1 MGERACPQCGAPSG
15 ERARFCSQCAAPLDA
30 IVAPQPEGAREE
42 RRQITVLF
50 SDASGYTQMAE
61 SLDPEVVREVMGL
74 VYAKADAI
82 IEKYGGRID
91 KLMGD
96 AVLAVFGD
104 PVAHED
110 DAVRAIRAALELHA
124 GVDAMRP
131 LLEARGGGRSFAMH
145 SGINSG
151 IVVTGDLEGD
161 RASGPL
167 GDMVNVASRLQSLA
181 GSGEI
186 LIGPETYALVEG
198 RFTFADLGE
207 RELKGRSRPVRVR
220 RIDGFASE

>member
-1 MGERACPQCGAPSG
+1 CGAPSADG
-15 ERARFCSQCAAPLDA
+15 ARFCSQCAAPLE
-30 IVAPQPEGAREE
+30 VAVAAAVEPVSTREE

-50 SDASGYTQMAE
+50 SDASGYTSMAE
-61 SLDPEVVREVMGL
+61 DLDPEVVRDVMGL

-110 DAVRAIRAALELHA
+110 DAVRAVRAALELHA
-124 GVDAMRP
+124 GVEAMRP
-131 LLEARGGGRSFAMH
+131 MLEARGGGQSFAMH

-151 IVVTGDLEGD
+151 VVVTGDLAGD

-167 GDMVNVASRLQSLA
+167 GDMVNVASRLQSIA
-181 GSGEI
+181 GGGEI
-186 LIGPETYALVEG
+186 LIGPETAAMVKG
-198 RFTFADLGE
+198 RFDLTDLGE
-207 RELKGRSRPVRVR
+207 RELKGRREPVHVR
-220 RIDGFASE
+220 R

>member
-1 MGERACPQCGAPSG
+1 GGDG
-15 ERARFCSQCAAPLDA
+15 ARFCSQCAAPLDA
-30 IVAPQPEGAREE
+30 PGAVTPAVAAREE

-61 SLDPEVVREVMGL
+61 DLDPEVVRDVMGL

-82 IEKYGGRID
+82 VEKYGGRID

-110 DAVRAIRAALELHA
+110 DAVRAVRAALELHT
-124 GVDAMRP
+124 GVESMRP
-131 LLEARGGGRSFAMH
+131 MLEARGGGQSFAMH

-151 IVVTGDLEGD
+151 VVVTGDLAGD

-167 GDMVNVASRLQSLA
+167 GDMVNVASRLQSIA

-186 LIGPETYALVEG
+186 LIGPETAAMVKG
-198 RFTFADLGE
+198 RFDLTDLGE
-207 RELKGRSRPVRVR
+207 RELKGRREPVHVR
-220 RIDGFASE
+220 R